1 MIRNILFVHAIRF
14 SFMSYELCFNLSYLC
29 ACLIAEFC
37 LHWVINLYI
46 LFYNNHTF
54 FFFVQEL
61 ESIIQQM
68 MSVARYLG
76 WDVTELKPVSYS
88 FLQYISW
95 YVFLSS
101 HVVKFYSPLTLIMNT
116 EQWTQDIYLL
126 PSCSTSI
133 RPQSN
138 FWKNFAHR
146 ALADVFHL
154 QLLQFTWA
162 HEATRDI
169 AWSKL

>member
-1 MIRNILFVHAIRF
+1 MYDADGNEYLDQQVLSIFTCMIRNILFVHAIRF

-29 ACLIAEFC
+29 AFFIAEFC

-46 LFYNNHTF
+46 LFYNNNMF

-88 FLQYISW
+88 FLYIM
-95 YVFLSS
+95 VRLF
-101 HVVKFYSPLTLIMNT
+101 
-116 EQWTQDIYLL
+116 EQ
-126 PSCSTSI
+126 SCGKI
-133 RPQSN
+133 
-138 FWKNFAHR
+138 
-146 ALADVFHL
+146 L
-154 QLLQFTWA
+154 
-162 HEATRDI
+162 
-169 AWSKL
+169 